1 MSRWVRMSKS
11 KGNVVTPEEAVGLFG
26 ADALRIYELFVAPF
40 EADIQWSSDG
50 MAGAARFLH
59 RVFKLASELQPGY
72 RSDWADHIDGMEDP
86 VARKQRRITHQTIR
100 KVTADIDRFAF
111 NTYISQMMVFAN
123 ETADLAK
130 QGTGEAYA
138 LAASEA
144 LESLILL
151 IAPAAPHSA
160 DELWESTGRS
170 GFTFTATWPTAVDAL
185 AAEDTVTIA
194 VQVNGKLRDTLDAPT
209 GSSDEAL
216 RSAALGSAKVQL
228 HLEGKEIRKVIVVPG
243 KLVSIV
249 VG

>member
-1 MSRWVRMSKS
+1 MQMIRDQV
-11 KGNVVTPEEAVGLFG
+11 
-26 ADALRIYELFVAPF
+26 DELSG
-40 EADIQWSSDG
+40 W
-50 MAGAARFLH
+50 
-59 RVFKLASELQPGY
+59 LASRRASVETILTDVFNP
-72 RSDWADHIDGMEDP
+72 P
-86 VARKQRRITHQTIR
+86 V
-100 KVTADIDRFAF
+100 
-111 NTYISQMMVFAN
+111 
-123 ETADLAK
+123 L
-130 QGTGEAYA
+130 
-138 LAASEA
+138 SEA